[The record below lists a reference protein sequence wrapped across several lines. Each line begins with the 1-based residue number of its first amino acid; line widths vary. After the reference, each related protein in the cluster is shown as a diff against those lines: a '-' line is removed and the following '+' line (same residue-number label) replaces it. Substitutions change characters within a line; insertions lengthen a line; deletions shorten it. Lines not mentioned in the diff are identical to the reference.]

1 MVYREELPKDCPPND
16 SEEITVEKQVFRVV
30 KTFPPTAEDFLSQ
43 RALKP
48 DAIFRDVSECL
59 ARGLSVFLDRQDGE
73 KLLKLPLF
81 RGRKLATVRLTPCS
95 GRIQQTFKPSH
106 HTWWPLADYD
116 ILAHC
121 HEIRS

>member
-1 MVYREELPKDCPPND
+1 MAYREELPKDCPPND
-16 SEEITVEKQVFRVV
+16 SEEITEEKQVFRVV
-30 KTFPPTAEDFLSQ
+30 KSFPPSADDFLSQ

-48 DAIFRDVSECL
+48 DAAFREVSECL

-73 KLLKLPLF
+73 KLLKLPRM
-81 RGRKLATVRLTPCS
+81 RGAMLASVRLKPGA

-121 HEIRS
+121 EEIRP